1 MQPLQWRVPQRRRRS
16 AIASD
21 EYVYRSHTTPSATRP
36 GGGFP
41 MDPEQARLYIEKH
54 DKNGDGKLDLDEF
67 SKAIA
72 SAAQLRDAAERAK
85 ELADNA
91 ENLAEV
97 DVAGA
102 SKMDGWEHMNWG

>member
-1 MQPLQWRVPQRRRRS
+1 MRRALASQRSRGSFGVQPLQWRVPQRRRRS

-72 SAAQLRDAAERAK
+72 SDAALQAAVN
-85 ELADNA
+85 ELD
-91 ENLAEV
+91 LV
-97 DVAGA
+97 P
-102 SKMDGWEHMNWG
+102 DGEEFPLQTDA